1 MFIRFACLIKNTNK
15 THLIVRMEKSYGKV
29 VWISGGYAVLMP
41 LFVYF
46 YYCSV
51 FAKSR
56 TASNQLSSVGIRFS
70 PSDHSLQHAPK

>member
-15 THLIVRMEKSYGKV
+15 THLIVRMEKS
-29 VWISGGYAVLMP
+29 GGYRVDM
-41 LFVYF
+41 LFLCLYVYF

>member
-15 THLIVRMEKSYGKV
+15 THLIVRMEK
-29 VWISGGYAVLMP
+29 SGGYAVLMP